1 MNNRL
6 KEIDMI
12 VESFFPQKD
21 YELDLKEKINNFYKN
36 HKKELKNYNYISSKE
51 ELYELKLA
59 GYIRYF
65 DRDDNIKYGGILI
78 KIFES
83 ETDTLEKKR
92 TLLLLQNSDG
102 KKWTVSWENNIIF
115 YKPQTKKGDNLRNLF
130 ISLLDKDE
138 ISD

>member
-1 MNNRL
+1 MNKRL

-12 VESFFPQKD
+12 VESFFPQKEHD
-21 YELDLKEKINNFYKN
+21 NELKEKINIFYQTY
-36 HKKELKNYNYISSKE
+36 KKELKNYNYVSSKE
-51 ELYELKLA
+51 ELNELKLA

-65 DRDDNIKYGGILI
+65 DRDDNLKFGGILI
-78 KIFES
+78 KVFES
-83 ETDTLEKKR
+83 ETDIIEKKR

-102 KKWTVSWENNIIF
+102 IKWTISWENNIIF

-138 ISD
+138 LSD

>member
-1 MNNRL
+1 MNKRL

-12 VESFFPQKD
+12 VESFFPQKEHD
-21 YELDLKEKINNFYKN
+21 NELKEKINIFYQTY
-36 HKKELKNYNYISSKE
+36 KKELKNYNYVSSKE
-51 ELYELKLA
+51 ELNELKLA

-65 DRDDNIKYGGILI
+65 DRDDNLKFGGILI
-78 KIFES
+78 KVFES
-83 ETDTLEKKR
+83 ETDIIEKKR

-102 KKWTVSWENNIIF
+102 IKWTISWENNIIF

>member
-1 MNNRL
+1 MNKRL

-12 VESFFPQKD
+12 VESFFSQKEHD
-21 YELDLKEKINNFYKN
+21 NELKEKINIFYQTY
-36 HKKELKNYNYISSKE
+36 KKELKNYNYVSSKE
-51 ELYELKLA
+51 ELNELKLA

-65 DRDDNIKYGGILI
+65 DRDDNLKFGGILI
-78 KIFES
+78 KVFES
-83 ETDTLEKKR
+83 ETDIIEKKR

-102 KKWTVSWENNIIF
+102 IKWTISWENNIIF

-138 ISD
+138 LSD

>member
-65 DRDDNIKYGGILI
+65 DREDNIKYGGILI

>member
-6 KEIDMI
+6 KEIDML
-12 VESFFPQKD
+12 VESFFPQKEHNL
-21 YELDLKEKINNFYKN
+21 ELENKINKFYN
-36 HKKELKNYNYISSKE
+36 TYKKELKNYNYVSSKE
-51 ELYELKLA
+51 ELFQLKLA

-65 DRDDNIKYGGILI
+65 DRDDNIKFGGILI

-83 ETDTLEKKR
+83 ETDSIEKKR

-102 KKWTVSWENNIIF
+102 KKWTISWENNIIF

-130 ISLLDKDE
+130 ISLLDKE
-138 ISD
+138 EYSD

>member
-12 VESFFPQKD
+12 VENFFPQKEHD
-21 YELDLKEKINNFYKN
+21 LEIKNKLDNFYKTYKN
-36 HKKELKNYNYISSKE
+36 ELKNYTYVESKD
-51 ELYELKLA
+51 ELNNLKSA

-65 DRDDNIKYGGILI
+65 DRDDNLKYGGILI
-78 KIFES
+78 KVFES
-83 ETDTLEKKR
+83 ESDDIEKKR
-92 TLLLLQNSDG
+92 TLLLLQNSDAN
-102 KKWTVSWENNIIF
+102 KWTISWENNMIF

-138 ISD
+138 